1 MLTHV
6 LGFPRIGAQREL
18 KKTLESFWSKKIGQK
33 TFEKR
38 VHEIKLDNWKQV
50 KSTGIDYI
58 TVGDFSLYDQ
68 MLDLTQLFGTI
79 PERFQNN
86 YEDPLQLYFA
96 MGRGDAEKGIAAMEM
111 TKWFDTNYHYIVPEF
126 GPKTRFT
133 RCKAQIVDD
142 VIEAKNLGYNPK
154 PVLIGPIT
162 YLSLGKEVDGF
173 NRWEL
178 LPQLIEVYKEV
189 IAELSEH
196 CELIQIDEPILV
208 KDVTDEVKTRALES
222 CKALKA
228 SCDNAKLLVATYFET
243 LGENLDTF
251 LNIDADVLHFDFV
264 YGKDQIEEVIEKFPA
279 DKSISLGVINGRNI
293 WKANLTETLETISK
307 VSKKIDSS
315 RILLSSSCSLLH
327 SPVDLRSET
336 KLPADILNWLSF
348 AVQKCQELTTL
359 QKAVSGEDVSA
370 ALAKNSKA
378 IADRKNS
385 KLVHNQDVKS
395 RCEEVT
401 AEMFNRTETFSVRKG
416 LQKSYFNLPELPTTT
431 IGSFPQT
438 PQIRKIRRDYKKG
451 EIDQNSYQA
460 EIETII
466 AQNVKIQNDLGLDV
480 LVHGEPE
487 RNDMVEYFGEMLN
500 GFCFTQFGWVQSY
513 GSRCVKP
520 PIIFGDI
527 YRPQPMTV
535 EWTKYAASLSHKPM
549 KGMLT
554 GPVTILCWSF
564 VRDDL
569 PRSGVCKQLAL
580 AIRDEVKDLEDAD
593 IKMIQI
599 DEAAFREGMPLKES
613 KKDEYLQWAVDCF
626 KLASSPVENTTQI
639 HTHMCYSDFNSIAE
653 WIAKM
658 DADVISIEASRSGM
672 KLLES
677 FKEFAYPN
685 EIGPGIYD
693 IHSPRVP
700 SVAEMVDLL
709 QKGLEVIPRSEL
721 WVNPDCG
728 LKTRKWEETKTS
740 LQNMVESAKIVRK
753 IIAQ

>member
-18 KKTLESFWSKKIGQK
+18 KKTLESFWSGNTGIKAFKKK
-33 TFEKR
+33 
-38 VHEIKLDNWKQV
+38 VHEIKLNNWEQV

-68 MLDLTQLFGTI
+68 MLDLTHLFGTI
-79 PERFQNN
+79 PERFQSK
-86 YEDPLQLYFA
+86 YKDPLQLYFA
-96 MGRGDAEKGIAAMEM
+96 MARGDAEKGIAAMEM

-126 GPKTRFT
+126 GSKTQINRSNT
-133 RCKAQIVDD
+133 QIVDD
-142 VIEAKNLGYNPK
+142 VIEAKKLGYNPK
-154 PVLIGPIT
+154 PVLIGPVT

-173 NRWEL
+173 NRWDL
-178 LPQLIEVYKEV
+178 LPQLIEVYKEI

-208 KDVTDEVKTRALES
+208 KDVKDEVKAYALES
-222 CKALKA
+222 CKALKE
-228 SCDNAKLLVATYFET
+228 SCRNAKLLVATYFET

-251 LNIDADVLHFDFV
+251 LSLDADVLHFDFV
-264 YGKDQIEEVIEKFPA
+264 YGKDQIEDVIEKFPA
-279 DKSISLGVINGRNI
+279 DKSISLGLINGRNI
-293 WKANLTETLETISK
+293 WKADLAETLET
-307 VSKKIDSS
+307 VAQVAEKIDSS
-315 RILLSSSCSLLH
+315 RIVLSSSCSLLH

-348 AVQKCQELTTL
+348 AVQKCQELTIL
-359 QKAVSGEDVSA
+359 KKAVTGEDVSA
-370 ALAKNSKA
+370 VLEKNSKA
-378 IADRKNS
+378 IAERQTS
-385 KLVHNQDVKS
+385 QLVHNQAVKK
-395 RCEEVT
+395 RCEELSS
-401 AEMFNRTETFSVRKG
+401 EMLNRTETFSVRKG
-416 LQKSYFNLPELPTTT
+416 LQNAYFNLPELPTTT

-438 PQIRKIRRDYKKG
+438 PEIRKIRRDYKKG
-451 EIDQNSYQA
+451 EINQSTYQA

-500 GFCFTQFGWVQSY
+500 GFCFTQYGWVQSY

-527 YRPQPMTV
+527 SRPEPMTV

-569 PRSGVCKQLAL
+569 PRSEVCKQLAL

-700 SVAEMVDLL
+700 SVDEMVDLL

-728 LKTRKWEETKTS
+728 LKTRKWEETKAS